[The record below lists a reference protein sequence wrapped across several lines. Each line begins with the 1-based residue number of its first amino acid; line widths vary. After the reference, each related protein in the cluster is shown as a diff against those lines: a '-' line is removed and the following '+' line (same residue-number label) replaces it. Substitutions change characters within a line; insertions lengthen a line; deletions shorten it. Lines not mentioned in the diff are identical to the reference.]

1 MSDGSKQM
9 CKNTSYIDFCPFG
22 AQLDVSLY
30 IYTNTFYDAHTHMCR
45 MSGLLCLFWA
55 CSQLNFNL
63 SLSIGEPFWFRTFC
77 AAHAHFCLLPGPRW
91 VWPSAVS
98 QFSILMNHTL
108 YLMYFLWRLMRTLVS
123 AICLACS
130 EPGQASGL
138 QWVFEEAT
146 LATLARLNLRYWC
159 TFCNQPLS
167 AHQPLL
173 RLNDIWSVNL

>member
-1 MSDGSKQM
+1 M
-9 CKNTSYIDFCPFG
+9 
-22 AQLDVSLY
+22 SLY
-30 IYTNTFYDAHTHMCR
+30 TYTNTLYDAHIHICR
-45 MSGLLCLFWA
+45 MSGLQCLFWA

-63 SLSIGEPFWFRTFC
+63 SLTISEPFWFRTFC
-77 AAHAHFCLLPGPRW
+77 AAHAHFCLLPGPQW

-98 QFSILMNHTL
+98 QFSILMNHTS

-146 LATLARLNLRYWC
+146 LATLATLASLLLPNLRCRC

-173 RLNDIWSVNL
+173 RLCDIWCVNL